1 MTAQD
6 QQLYNIIKDLP
17 DELYA
22 KVIDYIEYL
31 KFSQTLNDAPKDLTI
46 KSDKDLL
53 EKLQAG
59 ISETNKGNVYSIE
72 EVYNDIQDI
81 LAN

>member
-1 MTAQD
+1 MTAQN

-17 DELYA
+17 NELYEKA
-22 KVIDYIEYL
+22 IDYIEYL
-31 KFSQTLNDAPKDLTI
+31 KFSQTLNNAPKDLTI

-59 ISETNKGNVYSIE
+59 ISETDKGNVYSIE
-72 EVYNDIQDI
+72 DVYKDIQDI

>member
-1 MTAQD
+1 MTAQN

-17 DELYA
+17 NELYE

-31 KFSQTLNDAPKDLTI
+31 KFSQTLNNAPKDLTI

>member
-1 MTAQD
+1 MTAQN

-17 DELYA
+17 NELYE

-31 KFSQTLNDAPKDLTI
+31 KFSQTLNNAPKDLTI

-59 ISETNKGNVYSIE
+59 ISETDKGNVYSIE
-72 EVYNDIQDI
+72 DVYKDIQDI

>member
-1 MTAQD
+1 MTAQN

-17 DELYA
+17 NELYE

-31 KFSQTLNDAPKDLTI
+31 KFSQTLNNASKDLTI

-59 ISETNKGNVYSIE
+59 ISETDKGNVYSIE
-72 EVYNDIQDI
+72 DVYKDIQDI

>member
-1 MTAQD
+1 MTAQN